1 MPRFRIL
8 SILMP
13 LGMLGFVVTTVMA
26 MGNRPPATNKETA
39 ASAASKP
46 PVSNRDGEQI
56 YKTYCHSCHSKGAAG
71 APKVGDKEAWAPRI
85 DAGVAGLLYS
95 VITGKNAMPPRAGI
109 TDVVTDDELRRAVV
123 FMANKSG
130 ANFK

>member
-1 MPRFRIL
+1 MPRFKIL

-13 LGMLGFVVTTVMA
+13 FGMLGFVVTTVMA
-26 MGNRPPATNKETA
+26 MGNRPPPMNKEMA

-46 PVSNRDGEQI
+46 PVSGRDGEQI
-56 YKTYCHSCHSKGAAG
+56 YKAYCHACHSKGAAG

-85 DAGVAGLLYS
+85 ETGVGGMLYA
-95 VITGKNAMPPRAGI
+95 VINGKNAMPPRAGI
-109 TDVVTDDELRRAVV
+109 TDVVTDEELRRAVV